1 VTVLVTGGTG
11 FVGSRVVHALRAHGN
26 DVRALVR
33 QPERAGRLASLGV
46 DIVRGD
52 VTDSASLRTALDSC
66 AQVVHLVAILS
77 GAPADFERVMT
88 QGTRS
93 LVAAAKEAGVER
105 FVLMSAL
112 GTDER
117 TKDLVPYFGAKWAME
132 REVEGSGIP
141 YTTFRPSFVF
151 GNGGALPTFVKQ
163 VRYSPVVSVIGNGRQ
178 RIQPIWIDDVAEY
191 FARALEEP
199 AAVNRLF
206 ELGGPDVVTWDGL
219 YRLIAKTL
227 RKHRRIVHVPF
238 PVARAGAR
246 LTQWAPGAPLT
257 TDQVAMIEAGDNAVT
272 NTDAVDTF
280 GLPLVALEEQLRRA
294 A

>member
-26 DVRALVR
+26 EVRALVR
-33 QPERAGRLASLGV
+33 RPDRAGRLATLGV
-46 DIVRGD
+46 ELVPGD
-52 VTDSASLRTALDSC
+52 VTDRDSLRSAVEGCTR
-66 AQVVHLVAILS
+66 VVHLVGILNGS
-77 GAPADFERVMT
+77 PADFERVMT
-88 QGTRS
+88 RATEN
-93 LVAAAKEAGVER
+93 LVAASRDAGVER

-132 REVEGSGIP
+132 REVEASGLA
-141 YTTFRPSFVF
+141 YTTFQPSFVF
-151 GNGGALPTFVKQ
+151 GKGGALATFVKQ
-163 VRYSPVVSVIGNGRQ
+163 VRYSPVVTVIGTGKQ
-178 RIQPIWIDDVAEY
+178 RIQPIWVDDVAEY

-199 AAVNRLF
+199 GAVNRTF
-206 ELGGPDVVTWDGL
+206 ELGGPDVVTWDEL
-219 YRLIAKTL
+219 YRAIAKTL
-227 RKHRRIVHVPF
+227 GKRRRILHVPF
-238 PVARAGAR
+238 GLARAGAQ

-257 TDQVAMIEAGDNAVT
+257 TDQIAMIEAGDNAAT

-280 GLPLVALEEQLRRA
+280 QLPLVALEEQLRRA